1 MASQVRHPEP
11 IIVAKALETLR
22 VPKIHVTNPPGLLEG
37 GDFVFPD
44 DQTLMIGYGTRTNE
58 EGAMQAAYEVLK
70 SSIKTV
76 VLVPLPSWRVHLDGG
91 LMFVDKDLILYH
103 PASVTTFPVK
113 IIRKNESIELTTLLE
128 FLDINYEVEKI
139 PITDNELYLF
149 GANVVCLNRRKCVI
163 YEWNER
169 IIKELTQR
177 SVETLPIQGYE
188 LARGGGGPHC
198 MTLPILRKK

>member
-1 MASQVRHPEP
+1 
-11 IIVAKALETLR
+11 
-22 VPKIHVTNPPGLLEG
+22 
-37 GDFVFPD
+37 
-44 DQTLMIGYGTRTNE
+44 
-58 EGAMQAAYEVLK
+58 
-70 SSIKTV
+70 
-76 VLVPLPSWRVHLDGG
+76 
-91 LMFVDKDLILYH
+91 
-103 PASVTTFPVK
+103 
-113 IIRKNESIELTTLLE
+113 NESIELTTLLE

-169 IIKELTQR
+169 IIEELTQR